1 MVVLFYIP
9 FTPTHLKPKKNAPT
23 HPHTQQYY
31 KASND
36 TTNDTD
42 EDNPAP
48 AFYSSRNTLPA
59 AVANF
64 AMVSLGSIVAGV
76 AMALSC
82 CYMYV

>member
-1 MVVLFYIP
+1 MCVCFLGLFV
-9 FTPTHLKPKKNAPT
+9 T
-23 HPHTQQYY
+23 PHTHTHTPKQYY

-36 TTNDTD
+36 TTTITNTND

-76 AMALSC
+76 AVALSC